1 MGEDLASVVR
11 KERSREGG
19 EFLCKRWG
27 GGMEESRRLDEDCSL
42 SRNRVYDTSYGVKIG
57 NKEQKK

>member
-42 SRNRVYDTSYGVKIG
+42 SWNRVYDTSYGV
-57 NKEQKK
+57 